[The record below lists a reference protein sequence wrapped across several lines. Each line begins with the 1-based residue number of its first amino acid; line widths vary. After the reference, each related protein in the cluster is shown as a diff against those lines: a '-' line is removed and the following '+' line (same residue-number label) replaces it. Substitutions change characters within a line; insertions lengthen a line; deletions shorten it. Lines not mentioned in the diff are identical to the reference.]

1 VVDDGRADA
10 ASTSGGT
17 GVGPGVNRYRLV
29 ATFRA

>member
-1 VVDDGRADA
+1 MTGAPTA